1 VGAAGLL
8 LMTPRLRHQKG
19 PALRGGPLPVTATVL
34 SLLTHGLLGAAI
46 VLAATQ
52 WSTRPSKT
60 YVVNLVPAVA
70 AVGRPEGRPALPP
83 RVEDAPHPAPK
94 PSELPERE
102 RPRPAAPAAPPEMP
116 ARAPSL
122 PDRALPDRALPDRTL
137 PPRAPGTP
145 RPSEKELP
153 QVASA
158 APPAPAPSATVP
170 APRPAEA
177 PAPSLGQRSGS
188 SQGAGAVTVN
198 ASDFPF
204 AWYIAAVQ
212 RKITE
217 RWDVRAQP
225 GRQPVAVFAIG
236 RDGRISGLAI
246 EKTSGNPYYD
256 QAALRAISEALPF
269 PPLPAEF
276 PEPVLTIH
284 LGFNFAQD
292 RG

>member
-1 VGAAGLL
+1 
-8 LMTPRLRHQKG
+8 MSPRLRHQKG
-19 PALRGGPLPVTATVL
+19 PALHGGPLPVTATVL
-34 SLLTHGLLGAAI
+34 SLLTHAVIGAAI
-46 VLAATQ
+46 VVAATQ
-52 WSTRPSKT
+52 WSTRQTKT

-83 RVEDAPHPAPK
+83 RTEEAPPRPAPK
-94 PSELPERE
+94 TAELPERE
-102 RPRPAAPAAPPEMP
+102 RPRPAPAPPPELP
-116 ARAPSL
+116 TRAPSL
-122 PDRALPDRALPDRTL
+122 PDRALPERTL
-137 PPRAPGTP
+137 PPRAPGAP

-153 QVASA
+153 QVASTTT
-158 APPAPAPSATVP
+158 PTPSPSAVTTP
-170 APRPAEA
+170 APRPVET
-177 PAPSLGQRSGS
+177 PTPSLGQRSGS
-188 SQGAGAVTVN
+188 AQGSGPVTVT

-204 AWYIAAVQ
+204 AWYISAIQ
-212 RKITE
+212 RKIAE
-217 RWDVRAQP
+217 RWETRAQP

-246 EKTSGNPYYD
+246 EKTSGNSYYD
-256 QAALRAISEALPF
+256 QAALRSISEALPF